1 MFTPFF
7 EGVIIDAIE
16 DAVSDI
22 LNDDVPKILNDF
34 ISAQGGDFQ
43 VPGFETWYL
52 DWQTKT
58 AATVTATAL
67 EVGIQGIMWNSVNGE
82 AEWSTD
88 FVEMPYKSTSDA
100 AQFQVFLS
108 DESVDSLMG
117 SFL

>member
-52 DWQTKT
+52 DW
-58 AATVTATAL
+58 
-67 EVGIQGIMWNSVNGE
+67 
-82 AEWSTD
+82 
-88 FVEMPYKSTSDA
+88 
-100 AQFQVFLS
+100 
-108 DESVDSLMG
+108 
-117 SFL
+117 